1 MKHKNLRLIGLTGG
15 IATGKSTVSD
25 ILVEKGFK
33 LIDADKIARDV
44 VEKGKDAYFEVV
56 NYFGESILLKN
67 KEIDRK
73 ALGNLIFNDKDLRKT
88 LNSIVHPYIFKEIKM
103 QIEDISKENSLI
115 FLDIPLLFEEYKL
128 WKEYSIE
135 FDEVWLVYSDKSTQI
150 NRLINRDK
158 ISEIEAIKRI
168 ESQMPMEK
176 KMEMATKI
184 IYNNKDIKY
193 LKRQVEE
200 LLKTI

>member
-44 VEKGKDAYFEVV
+44 AGKGKDAYFEVV
-56 NYFGESILLKN
+56 KHFGESILLKN

-73 ALGNLIFNDKDLRKT
+73 ALGNLIFNDKDLRET
-88 LNSIVHPYIFKEIKM
+88 LNNIVHPYIFEEIKT
-103 QIEDISKENSLI
+103 QIENISKDSSLI
-115 FLDIPLLFEEYKL
+115 FLDIPLLFEQYKL

-135 FDEVWLVYSDKSTQI
+135 FDEIWLVYSDKTTQI
-150 NRLINRDK
+150 NRLIVRDK

-168 ESQMPMEK
+168 DSQMPIDK
-176 KMEMATKI
+176 KMGMATKI

-193 LKRQVEE
+193 LKRQVDE